1 MTSPTQGGSVLLRL
15 VVPFGILVTLIA
27 ATVVGETARSSGSPN
42 VLRVT
47 SGTPGHE
54 VRFRGVLLVLGQP
67 MRLVEQ
73 TTPFEYRSDRELVL
87 GAFEPTDS
95 AAMLRLELVSQTPMP
110 AVVTAP
116 RVIVGQRLG
125 GVATEFVQG
134 Y

>member
-1 MTSPTQGGSVLLRL
+1 MPIPQLRMLLAALTLLGASPDE
-15 VVPFGILVTLIA
+15 A
-27 ATVVGETARSSGSPN
+27 ADPVAAWPAA

-67 MRLVEQ
+67 MQVIEQ
-73 TTPFEYRSDRELVL
+73 ATPFQFQSKGELVL
-87 GAFEPTDS
+87 GAFEPQEQGPL
-95 AAMLRLELVSQTPMP
+95 LRLELISNFPVP
-110 AVVTAP
+110 AAVTAP
-116 RVIVGQRLG
+116 RVMVGQRVG

>member
-1 MTSPTQGGSVLLRL
+1 MPIPPFRMLLASAALLGARPAVVADAVAPWPT
-15 VVPFGILVTLIA
+15 A
-27 ATVVGETARSSGSPN
+27 

-67 MRLVEQ
+67 MRVIEQ
-73 TTPFEYRSDRELVL
+73 ATPFEFQSEGALVL
-87 GAFEPTDS
+87 GAFEPQEQGPL
-95 AAMLRLELVSQTPMP
+95 LRLELISNFPEP
-110 AVVTAP
+110 AAVTAP
-116 RVIVGQRLG
+116 RVMVGQRVG

>member
-1 MTSPTQGGSVLLRL
+1 MPILQCRMLLTSAMLLGANP
-15 VVPFGILVTLIA
+15 VAVADPVA
-27 ATVVGETARSSGSPN
+27 AWPAA

-67 MRLVEQ
+67 MRVIEQ
-73 TTPFEYRSDRELVL
+73 ATPFQFQSEGDLVL
-87 GAFEPTDS
+87 GAFEPQEQGPL
-95 AAMLRLELVSQTPMP
+95 LRLELISNFPVP
-110 AVVTAP
+110 AAVTAP
-116 RVIVGQRLG
+116 RVMAGQRVG

>member
-1 MTSPTQGGSVLLRL
+1 MPIPEFRMLLTVAALLGASPD
-15 VVPFGILVTLIA
+15 VVADPVA
-27 ATVVGETARSSGSPN
+27 SWPTA

-67 MRLVEQ
+67 MRVIEQ
-73 TTPFEYRSDRELVL
+73 ATPFQFQAEGALVL
-87 GAFEPTDS
+87 GAFEPQEQGPL
-95 AAMLRLELVSQTPMP
+95 LRLELISNFPVP
-110 AVVTAP
+110 AAVTAP
-116 RVIVGQRLG
+116 RVMAGQRVG